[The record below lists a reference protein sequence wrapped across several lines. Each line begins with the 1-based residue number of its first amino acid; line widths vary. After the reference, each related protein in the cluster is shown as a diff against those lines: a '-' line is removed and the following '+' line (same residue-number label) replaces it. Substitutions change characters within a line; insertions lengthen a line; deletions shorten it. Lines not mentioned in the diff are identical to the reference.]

1 MHSHRE
7 FINLMENLPQTVT
20 VTFKTAD
27 TGKYIFSN
35 TALQE
40 RFGDLF
46 PRDLVGL
53 TVRDLNYAF
62 PAWGGEHSVRT
73 EAFDLRVREHKAS
86 VTDKRAMRLNNG
98 AIVYEEMTKSPV
110 LGIGNHVLGVVTYG
124 QDLTQTLS
132 CAELYRQYQCFHNRQ
147 EAIRRVLIHIDADAN
162 FTSQPTEAQF
172 EVFLEKVQGRTSKE
186 IAQRLELSHRTVESH
201 LAALRDKVVGG
212 DLRRVVSLI
221 KQGGASCEN

>member
-1 MHSHRE
+1 MQSHRE
-7 FINLMENLPQTVT
+7 FISLMENLPQTL
-20 VTFKTAD
+20 TFKVAD

-40 RFGDLF
+40 KFGDLF

-62 PAWGGEHSVRT
+62 PAWGGDYCRKT
-73 EAFDLRVREHKAS
+73 EAFDFRVREEKVT

-98 AIVYEEMTKSPV
+98 AIVYEEMTKFPV
-110 LGIGNHVLGVVTYG
+110 LGIGNDVLGIVTYG

-132 CAELYRQYQCFHNRQ
+132 CTELYRQYQCFYNNQ
-147 EAIRRVLIHIDADAN
+147 EAIRRVLTHIDADAS

-172 EVFLEKVQGRTSKE
+172 EVFLERVQGRTSKE

>member
-20 VTFKTAD
+20 VTVKTAD

-62 PAWGGEHSVRT
+62 PAWGGEHSIRT

>member
-20 VTFKTAD
+20 VTVKTAD

>member
-20 VTFKTAD
+20 FKTAD
-27 TGKYIFSN
+27 TGRYIFSN

-172 EVFLEKVQGRTSKE
+172 EVFLEKAQGRTSKE
-186 IAQRLELSHRTVESH
+186 IAQRLSLSPRAGECH
-201 LAALRDKVVGG
+201 LAALRDKVIGG
-212 DLRRVVSLI
+212 DLHRATSLI

>member
-1 MHSHRE
+1 MNSHRE

-35 TALQE
+35 AALQE

-62 PAWGGEHSVRT
+62 PAWGGEHSSRT

-86 VTDKRAMRLNNG
+86 VTDKRAMRLNSG

-124 QDLTQTLS
+124 QDLTPTLS
-132 CAELYRQYQCFHNRQ
+132 CTELYRQYQCFHNKQ

-212 DLRRVVSLI
+212 DLRRALSLI

>member
-20 VTFKTAD
+20 VTVKTAD

-62 PAWGGEHSVRT
+62 PAWGGEHSIRT

-98 AIVYEEMTKSPV
+98 AIVYEEMTKFPV
-110 LGIGNHVLGVVTYG
+110 LGIGNDVLGIVTYG

-132 CAELYRQYQCFHNRQ
+132 CAELYRQYQCFYNKQ
-147 EAIRRVLIHIDADAN
+147 EAIRRVLTHIDADAS
-162 FTSQPTEAQF
+162 FTLQPTEAQF